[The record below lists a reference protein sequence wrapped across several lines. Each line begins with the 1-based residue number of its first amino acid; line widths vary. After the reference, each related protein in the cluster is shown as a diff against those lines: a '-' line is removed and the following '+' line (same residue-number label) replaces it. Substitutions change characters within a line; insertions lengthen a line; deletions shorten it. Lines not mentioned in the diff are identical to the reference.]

1 MHELDGYLPCMV
13 QASEGSSVPVE
24 TSLLR
29 SAVDGLRQAGNL
41 AEQLEEVRGSS
52 GSGSVVI
59 RHAENRTFWGQS
71 GGCEGPAGVGVSM
84 APQL

>member
-1 MHELDGYLPCMV
+1 MHELDGYHGHLPCMV

-24 TSLLR
+24 TSLLH
-29 SAVDGLRQAGNL
+29 SAVDGLRQAGSL

-59 RHAENRTFWGQS
+59 RHAELHLM
-71 GGCEGPAGVGVSM
+71 GPIRR
-84 APQL
+84 L